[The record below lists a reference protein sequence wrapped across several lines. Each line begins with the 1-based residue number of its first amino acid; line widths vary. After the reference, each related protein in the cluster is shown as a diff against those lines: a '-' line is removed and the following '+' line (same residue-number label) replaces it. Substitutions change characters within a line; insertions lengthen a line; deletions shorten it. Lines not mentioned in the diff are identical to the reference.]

1 MYDKFTD
8 RARKVIA
15 LAREEAVRI
24 GNDYL
29 GTEHILLG
37 IIKDGGGIAAA
48 VLESLN
54 IDLEKL
60 RVETEDRIIDSAG
73 ATMLAG
79 EIPFMPQTKKVFELA
94 AEESQVLGH
103 NYIGT
108 EHLLLGLLKEGEG
121 IAARV
126 LIETGI
132 NYRKAKEMTIN
143 ILGTSAPAKYSASHF
158 NQKSTT
164 PTL

>member
-15 LAREEAVRI
+15 FAKEEAQRI
-24 GNDYL
+24 GHDYL

-37 IIKDGGGIAAA
+37 VIKDGGGIAAA

-54 IDLEKL
+54 VELEKL
-60 RVETEDRIIDSAG
+60 KIEVEDRVMESQG
-73 ATMLAG
+73 GTMLAG
-79 EIPFMPQTKKVFELA
+79 EIPFMPQAKKVFELA
-94 AEESQVLGH
+94 AEESQGLGH

-126 LIETGI
+126 L
-132 NYRKAKEMTIN
+132 M
-143 ILGTSAPAKYSASHF
+143 
-158 NQKSTT
+158 
-164 PTL
+164 